1 MSKDTGYGQEDFS
14 LVDLL
19 IFLARYKKSIIA
31 FSLAAMVLTLVVT
44 AVRQNQY
51 SATASLLP
59 PQSPQFSSSALAT
72 ALGLASNGLVLPSGK
87 AAGDF
92 YSDILKSNSV
102 VDEVIAR
109 FELKTVYQTDSQEK
123 AREMLRAR
131 TSIVREKD
139 GFIVIT
145 VRDSERE
152 RVTALVSAYIS
163 GLSRVMHRAAVSDA
177 AEQRTVLM
185 GELRTAQK
193 NVAEA
198 EKALQ
203 EGMERHGMTSA
214 ADNAEAIAR
223 TIAVLRAQISEHQIN
238 LTADNSFISS
248 QNPKYLYAQQKL
260 ESLISQ
266 LAKLSYGSGTRYRAK
281 TEQENSETA
290 TQLVRNLA
298 DASRQF
304 ESISAQLDLARM
316 DLSEQA
322 GTVQVLDAAVVPEF
336 PVKVELVANVL
347 LAGLAAAILAIA
359 ACFVAEA
366 MCLMKALRLSSEP
379 ANDLS
384 N

>member
-1 MSKDTGYGQEDFS
+1 MSKDTACGQEDFG

-19 IFLARYKKSIIA
+19 IFLARYKKFIIA
-31 FSLAAMVLTLVVT
+31 FSLAAMMLMLVVM
-44 AVRQNQY
+44 AMRQNEY

-72 ALGLASNGLVLPSGK
+72 ALGVASNGLVMPSGK

-92 YSDILKSNSV
+92 YSDILKSNRI
-102 VDEVIAR
+102 VDEVIAS
-109 FELKTVYQTDSQEK
+109 FDLKTVYQTDSQEE

-131 TSIVREKD
+131 TSIVRGKD

-145 VRDSERE
+145 VRDSGRE
-152 RVTALVSAYIS
+152 RVTALVSAYIR
-163 GLSRVMHRAAVSDA
+163 GLSRVLHRAAVSDA
-177 AEQRTVLM
+177 AEQRAVLM
-185 GELRTAQK
+185 RELATAQK
-193 NVAEA
+193 NVAAA
-198 EKALQ
+198 EKSLR
-203 EGMERHGMTSA
+203 EGMERHGMNSA
-214 ADNAEAIAR
+214 ADNAEAIDR

-248 QNPKYLYAQQKL
+248 QNPKYLYAQHEL

-266 LAKLSYGSGTRYRAK
+266 LARLSYGSGTGYGAK
-281 TEQENSETA
+281 TEQGGWETT

-298 DASRQF
+298 DARRQF
-304 ESISAQLDLARM
+304 ESISVQLDLAQM
-316 DLSEQA
+316 DLSEQPR
-322 GTVQVLDAAVVPEF
+322 TIQVLDAAVMPEF
-336 PVKVELVANVL
+336 PVKLELVANVL

-366 MCLMKALRLSSEP
+366 MRVMKALRSTSEP
-379 ANDLS
+379 ANNRS